1 MEDLAGS
8 LAFDGCEEMKRA
20 GPAGPVDHRRDPP
33 PIDPRERG
41 GAEGRGVADA
51 KVEITAPAAL
61 TGPIIGV
68 VRRIAGHEV
77 WTGHE
82 VSTVAFA
89 ADPINREVLRARRG
103 WPRSWSRSWPNLE
116 FSGTSDL
123 VLDGDRMLHAQIDFV
138 GTIDA
143 DGGPGELLI
152 PSAGNQDVMLQRL
165 RPSDGAW

>member
-1 MEDLAGS
+1 MDWTRGIDCS
-8 LAFDGCEEMKRA
+8 VCCRSDQPG
-20 GPAGPVDHRRDPP
+20 GP
-33 PIDPRERG
+33 
-41 GAEGRGVADA
+41 
-51 KVEITAPAAL
+51 
-61 TGPIIGV
+61 
-68 VRRIAGHEV
+68 
-77 WTGHE
+77 
-82 VSTVAFA
+82 
-89 ADPINREVLRARRG
+89 RARRG
-103 WPRSWSRSWPNLE
+103 WSRSWPNLE